1 MNKQLGIK
9 RCYTFIQANKA
20 WHPKFLVFW
29 IMLMVVFSNFVY
41 NKMNVANK
49 ERREKV
55 LVSVC
60 DQRTRMLQ
68 DQFSVSDW

>member
-1 MNKQLGIK
+1 
-9 RCYTFIQANKA
+9 
-20 WHPKFLVFW
+20 
-29 IMLMVVFSNFVY
+29 MVVFSNFVY

-55 LVSVC
+55 LVSLC

>member
-20 WHPKFLVFW
+20 WRPNFLVFW